1 MLHTARQLFIQS
13 AKLSKTVVLS
23 FALRG
28 FAIALATFFV
38 GASVFTLP
46 SSALA
51 SSKVAT
57 PEALDMAISEA
68 AQEFVDSIL
77 DDYADIL
84 ESSFDTAYDPLKSAV
99 KGLSKQVSKASKPSK
114 KGDDAAAA
122 PELMIAA
129 EPFETA
135 AASFK
140 TLQEQTAAFQA
151 QLENAPTVVSELIE
165 AQLGAKMDELN
176 AAFATV
182 SEAVDQIVE
191 DTTTLSASNPD
202 STTAFSEHATMLT
215 QAVDAVDVVIDSFD
229 S

>member
-1 MLHTARQLFIQS
+1 MLHIARQRFIQS
-13 AKLSKTVVLS
+13 AKLAKTV
-23 FALRG
+23 
-28 FAIALATFFV
+28 FAIAFATFFF
-38 GASVFTLP
+38 GASVFTMP
-46 SSALA
+46 SPALA

-68 AQEFVDSIL
+68 AQKFVDSIL

-84 ESSFDTAYDPLKSAV
+84 EGSFDAAYDPLKSAV
-99 KGLSKQVSKASKPSK
+99 KGVNKQVSKASKPSK
-114 KGDDAAAA
+114 KGGSASPA
-122 PELMIAA
+122 PELTIAS

-135 AASFK
+135 MASFK
-140 TLQEQTAAFQA
+140 TLQEQTEAFQA
-151 QLENAPTVVSELIE
+151 QLENAPTVVGDLIQ

-191 DTTTLSASNPD
+191 DTTTLSASDPD
-202 STTAFSEHATMLT
+202 STTAFAEHATVLT